1 VTYRNSEGPFKATG
15 FPNQEF
21 PIPSPADA
29 KISAETAPEIEIRK
43 REVIHVPAL
52 PTRELFNLGS
62 IGNQPLIY
70 LSGVA
75 SGSPLRLWCP
85 ECPSNSGNTVGFWKT
100 VNVNQ
105 NLNGFHHS
113 LASGPSS
120 ALLLSSHSTTLSL
133 TTIQENFALVRQ
145 SLGLDYN
152 GSLNGIA
159 SGPDAF
165 IAVGTATAPGSP
177 ITGGL
182 IARKAFGEPW
192 EDIFIPEVREFLH
205 IYHLNLGWVAP
216 AKGGSIWT
224 STDGSEWAQTGTAP
238 FDLAKLV
245 ESEGR
250 WLGATT
256 NGEIYSSTDLMSWTR
271 QLEHTALTQG
281 LVATES
287 HFFAMVGNVLRL
299 SPLAADGSPDITS
312 QPPSPAILSG
322 ESATLSIVAT
332 GENLTYQWYQ
342 GISGD
347 LSSPIESASTSN
359 FQSATDKVGE
369 FSYWLQIINLAGSIN
384 YRTISVK
391 VFARDYQE
399 WASQYGLAPEARDR
413 QASAAVAEFTNLFR
427 YLARL
432 SPFAPAATV
441 FQNQPLYRTPETGNY
456 HLALWVRTRPL
467 PSDYFLIVEESQ
479 TLKFD
484 GNEAVPTGDE
494 ISDGDGS
501 TSRRYRTSF
510 PLTS

>member
-1 VTYRNSEGPFKATG
+1 MTDNLPCHQASFCSLLFCGQSLTITKPLPPVVKIPPYSNPSTSVPLFVIPTRFHFGYPKQYPPRPRQSRLEVTYRNSEGPFKATG

-256 NGEIYSSTDLMSWTR
+256 NGEIYSWSTLLSPKDSSQQSHTSLLWSAMSS
-271 QLEHTALTQG
+271 G
-281 LVATES
+281 
-287 HFFAMVGNVLRL
+287 FLRL
-299 SPLAADGSPDITS
+299 PPTEAPISLRSLPRPPFFQENPLRSQSSPRAKISPINGIRESQETFPPRLNPHPTATFKAPPTKSESSRTGSRSSTWPARSITG
-312 QPPSPAILSG
+312 PSP
-322 ESATLSIVAT
+322 
-332 GENLTYQWYQ
+332 
-342 GISGD
+342 
-347 LSSPIESASTSN
+347 
-359 FQSATDKVGE
+359 
-369 FSYWLQIINLAGSIN
+369 
-384 YRTISVK
+384 
-391 VFARDYQE
+391 
-399 WASQYGLAPEARDR
+399 
-413 QASAAVAEFTNLFR
+413 
-427 YLARL
+427 
-432 SPFAPAATV
+432 
-441 FQNQPLYRTPETGNY
+441 
-456 HLALWVRTRPL
+456 
-467 PSDYFLIVEESQ
+467 
-479 TLKFD
+479 
-484 GNEAVPTGDE
+484 
-494 ISDGDGS
+494 
-501 TSRRYRTSF
+501 
-510 PLTS
+510 